1 MNDKQIEK
9 IKTFFEKGKYDNII
23 YIIDNDLVDINL
35 NSYDEFCRQI
45 LRILSEVRIN
55 RLIEVQEEFYPYEEL
70 FANDF
75 YRSISNAI
83 KRNDKVDELQQEDF
97 EKLKKYY
104 LAIKNIGSY
113 MSFLGEE
120 DENDKGDEL
129 GSEEPSKTK

>member
-9 IKTFFEKGKYDNII
+9 IKSFFEKGKYDNII

-55 RLIEVQEEFYPYEEL
+55 RLIEVQEEFYPYEKL

-75 YRSISNAI
+75 HRSIFRAI
-83 KRNDKVDELQQEDF
+83 IRNDKVDELPQEDS

-113 MSFLGEE
+113 MLFLDEE
-120 DENDKGDEL
+120 DKGDEL
-129 GSEEPSKTK
+129 GSEETPKTK